1 MTKRNPFLLLV
12 ALLAALA
19 LVAAACGDDDADVG
33 VGGDDT
39 SDQTSEPD
47 DEAALPIADDESLP
61 PAAGACLEGTV
72 DCNDTPG
79 DLEGP
84 QLEPGDEGVQPT
96 TGMLVDGGLSPEDAL
111 SMGPEDGV
119 IAVSG
124 FLVQNDGGSYLCG
137 ALAESYPP
145 QCGGGALELANFD
158 AEILGDVT
166 DAPVS
171 QAQGVTWTD
180 APISLL
186 GTVDNGVFTIDTTV
200 MG

>member
-39 SDQTSEPD
+39 SDQVPGPG
-47 DEAALPIADDESLP
+47 DEAALPVADDESLP

-84 QLEPGDEGVQPT
+84 ELEPGDESVEPV
-96 TGMLVDGGLSPEDAL
+96 TGMLADGGLSPEEAL
-111 SMGPEDGV
+111 AMGPAAGV
-119 IAVSG
+119 IAVTG
-124 FLVQNDGGSYLCG
+124 FILDDATGTYLCG

-145 QCGGGALELANFD
+145 QCGAGAIELQGFALEMVA
-158 AEILGDVT
+158 
-166 DAPVS
+166 APFTV
-171 QAQGVTWTD
+171 ADGVTWTD
-180 APISLL
+180 TPVSVF
-186 GTVDNGVFTIDTTV
+186 GVVVNGVMTVDEAVTG
-200 MG
+200 